1 MENEQRSFDPTRGKT
16 GFALQLY
23 DLRWNRLRLTQ
34 RGFAERYNL
43 GQRTIRDLEQGVSNP
58 TPAMRLVVAAIDR
71 DPAGMEE
78 AAVLATKPLII
89 R

>member
-1 MENEQRSFDPTRGKT
+1 MENKQRTFDPKPGKT
-16 GFALQLY
+16 GFALRLY

-58 TPAMRLVVAAIDR
+58 TPAMRLIVAAIDR
-71 DPAGMEE
+71 DPAWMQE
-78 AAVLATKPLII
+78 AAKMAVQLKAL
-89 R
+89 